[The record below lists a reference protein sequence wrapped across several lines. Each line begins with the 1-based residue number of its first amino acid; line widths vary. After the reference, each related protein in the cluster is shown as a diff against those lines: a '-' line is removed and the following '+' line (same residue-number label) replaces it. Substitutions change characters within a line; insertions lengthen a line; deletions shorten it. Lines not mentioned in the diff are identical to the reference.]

1 MVEAPPRP
9 SRKPAQGLDPSV
21 VQSVIAKN
29 RSSFDACVEKAL
41 KDPVT
46 ASFAGRKAA
55 LLILVA
61 PNGKAEAA
69 LEDGDLDA
77 SPFGA
82 CLRRVAGK
90 MGFPAFQGEEVG
102 ARIVLVLGRAG

>member
-1 MVEAPPRP
+1 MQA
-9 SRKPAQGLDPSV
+9 
-21 VQSVIAKN
+21 VIAKS
-29 RSSFDACVEKAL
+29 RSEFDACVDKAL

-46 ASFAGRKAA
+46 ASFAGRKAP
-55 LLILVA
+55 LLLLVG

-82 CLRRVAGK
+82 CLRRATAK
-90 MGFPAFQGEEVG
+90 MTFPTFTGDEVG
-102 ARIVLVLGRAG
+102 ARIVLVLGKAN